1 MKKIKTFAV
10 KLKAGQRF
18 TRLLGDPSKKGLRAG
33 LVTLKPGESIGEHK
47 TEHKEEVIV
56 ILNGSAIIYYG
67 KNKKIKAPQNTFAY
81 IAPETTHNVKNSG
94 CKILQYIYVT
104 AGVVRL

>member
-1 MKKIKTFAV
+1 MRKDKVFSIE
-10 KLKAGQRF
+10 LKGRQRF

-33 LVTLKPGESIGEHK
+33 LVTLKPGESVGEHK
-47 TEHKEEVIV
+47 TERKEEVIV
-56 ILNGSAIIYYG
+56 ILNGSATIYYG

-94 CKILQYIYVT
+94 SKILRYIYLT
-104 AGVVRL
+104 NSA